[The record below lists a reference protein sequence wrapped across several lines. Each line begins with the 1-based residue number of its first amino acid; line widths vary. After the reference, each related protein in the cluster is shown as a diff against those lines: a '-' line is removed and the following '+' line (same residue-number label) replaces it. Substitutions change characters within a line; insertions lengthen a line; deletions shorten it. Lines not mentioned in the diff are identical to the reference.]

1 MLFSII
7 FIFLVWAARS
17 LPCFTGLS
25 LVAGSG
31 GHALVAGSGGHALV
45 SVRALL
51 IALAPLV
58 AERGL

>member
-7 FIFLVWAARS
+7 FIFLVWAERG

-31 GHALVAGSGGHALV
+31 GHALVSM
-45 SVRALL
+45 RALL
-51 IALAPLV
+51 VAVALLV
-58 AERGL
+58 EEHGL

>member
-31 GHALVAGSGGHALV
+31 GHALV

-51 IALAPLV
+51 IAVAPLV